1 MRHFYFEYIFMHL
14 KIALPFLFLSFFIF
28 FSCGSTN
35 ENKDNDRLLA
45 KASNKS
51 LYLSELDGMI
61 PEGTTP
67 EDSSLIINAYIQRW
81 IKETLLLRE
90 AERRLPNDLNI
101 DQLVRDYRAS
111 LIRDNYEKVLVEEF
125 LDSTVTQAELTEFYE
140 KNKEQYQ
147 LDVPIVRCRF
157 VKVPLPVPEESTLRE
172 LWNSSDSTDY
182 EKLITYCNTYAEAH
196 SLEDSTWQRIDNL
209 ALAFPKGTI
218 TVENISGKKDFTQ
231 KDDNYQF
238 YFRLLEIRNKKE
250 IAPLSYIENQA
261 RKVILHRR
269 KIELLE
275 DKKGQLYDIEL
286 RKNNVE
292 IFYQ

>member
-1 MRHFYFEYIFMHL
+1 MRHFYFEYISMHL
-14 KIALPFLFLSFFIF
+14 KIALPLLFLFFFIF
-28 FSCGSTN
+28 FSCGPTN
-35 ENKDNDRLLA
+35 ENRDNDRLLA

-51 LYLSELDGMI
+51 LYLSDLDGML
-61 PEGTTP
+61 PEGTTSA
-67 EDSSLIINAYIQRW
+67 DSSLIINAYIQRW

-125 LDSTVTQAELTEFYE
+125 LDSTVTQAELTAFYE
-140 KNKEQYQ
+140 KNKGQYQ
-147 LDVPIVRCRF
+147 LDVPIVRCHF
-157 VKVPLPVPEESTLRE
+157 LKVPLPVPEESMLRE
-172 LWNSSDSTDY
+172 LWNSKDTSDY
-182 EKLITYCNTYAEAH
+182 KKLITYSNAYAEVH

-275 DKKGQLYDIEL
+275 DKKGQLFDIEL